1 MDEINTI
8 YRELQQ
14 HIDKSM
20 PVGFPATKS
29 GAELR
34 ILQHLFSPEDAK
46 LALNL
51 GPLPETLEEIHPRV
65 KEIGMTIEELEE
77 KLDSL
82 VMKSIIMGGKLTAG
96 DKGEKRYSLAQWAF
110 GMYEFQVDRLT
121 KEIAEEA
128 QAIPKRSLL

>member
-1 MDEINTI
+1 MGEINTI

-20 PVGFPATKS
+20 PVGFPATES

-34 ILQHLFSPEDAK
+34 ILKHLFSPEDAR

-51 GPLPETLEEIHPRV
+51 GPLPETLDEIYQRV

-82 VMKSIIMGGKLTAG
+82 VMKSI
-96 DKGEKRYSLAQWAF
+96 
-110 GMYEFQVDRLT
+110 
-121 KEIAEEA
+121 
-128 QAIPKRSLL
+128 PKRGLL